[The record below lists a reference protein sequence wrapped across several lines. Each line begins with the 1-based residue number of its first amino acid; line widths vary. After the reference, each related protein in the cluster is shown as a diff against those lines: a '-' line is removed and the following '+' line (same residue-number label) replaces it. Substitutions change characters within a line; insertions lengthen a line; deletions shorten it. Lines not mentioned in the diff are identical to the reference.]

1 MDQSI
6 RILIVDD
13 NPMMRFGLR
22 GSLSSEEEFKVIG
35 EAASGE
41 EALAFVR
48 EHRPDVVTMD
58 YKMPGGNG
66 IKATTAILKDVPET
80 KIILL
85 SVFDSEED
93 IWKAVRAG
101 VRGYLTKTAGDVD
114 ELIDAVKTVASG
126 REFYPEIIAKKL
138 RERRKMSDLSPREIE
153 VLKLLAEGHSNKEMA
168 VMLGIADE
176 TVKAH
181 LVNLR
186 SKLGAADRTQAVVIA
201 YEKGILHL
209 NE

>member
-1 MDQSI
+1 MDQCI

-22 GSLSSEEEFKVIG
+22 GSLSSEEGFKVIG

-48 EHRPDVVTMD
+48 EYRPDVVTMD

-66 IKATTAILKDVPET
+66 IEATTEILKDVPET

-93 IWKAVRAG
+93 IWKAVQAG
-101 VRGYLTKTAGDVD
+101 VCGYLTKTAGDVD
-114 ELIDAVKTVASG
+114 ELIDAVKTVAAG
-126 REFYPEIIAKKL
+126 KEFYPEIIAQKL
-138 RERRKMSDLSPREIE
+138 KERRKMSDLSPREVE
-153 VLKLLAEGHSNKEMA
+153 VLKLLAAGHSNKEMA
-168 VMLGIADE
+168 AALGISDE

-181 LVNLR
+181 LANLR
-186 SKLGAADRTQAVVIA
+186 SKLGASDRTHAVVMA